1 MGSRTHAHNGVNST
15 ISSIGVIWARSDRRL
30 PVDIDALLEKL
41 GDASRLDLSPDELAG
56 LLEEAELVREEDTCI
71 SGMIRVL
78 CLRNIVLVQEETPDR
93 EVLVRIRP
101 TREAAE
107 EFVAHRLETY
117 ERMWDGCGCKVDYSE
132 R

>member
-1 MGSRTHAHNGVNST
+1 VTRGVPIPINTAAITQTSNT
-15 ISSIGVIWARSDRRL
+15 FNNLIGYLRIY
-30 PVDIDALLEKL
+30 
-41 GDASRLDLSPDELAG
+41 
-56 LLEEAELVREEDTCI
+56 
-71 SGMIRVL
+71 L